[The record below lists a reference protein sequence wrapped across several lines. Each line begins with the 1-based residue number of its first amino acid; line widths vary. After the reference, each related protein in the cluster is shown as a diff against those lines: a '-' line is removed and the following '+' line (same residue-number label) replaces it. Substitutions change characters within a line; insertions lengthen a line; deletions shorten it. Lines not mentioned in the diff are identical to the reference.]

1 MFKNR
6 QNFLAHILMVFSL
19 MIAGGFALAG
29 SLSADGLIIVP
40 RPPAPGPWPGTPFP
54 LEVKYHRV
62 EVEINGQAVRT
73 SIDQEFYNPTS
84 SRLEGIY
91 FFPVPEGA
99 VINNFSM
106 EIDGKMT
113 TAELLDAEKARSI
126 YEDIVRRMKDPALL
140 EYSGRNA
147 FKVRIFPIEPFG
159 RKRTKISYTQVLR
172 SDNGVFNYTY
182 PLNTEKFSAKP
193 LEEVSIRVN
202 LKNEG
207 NLKNIFSP
215 THQVEVKRRSNHE
228 AVIGFEEKNVKPDN
242 DFSLYW
248 NIEEG
253 KVGLSLLTY
262 RPVGEDGFF
271 FLSVSPAFQADKEK
285 VAAKDIT
292 FVLDTSGSMAGKKL
306 EQAKRALLFC
316 LENLNAGDRFELVRF
331 ATESENFF
339 GKLEPA
345 SPGNISRAKDFINK
359 LKPIGG
365 TNVEAALAGALE
377 VNRGENGRPGFI
389 IFLTDGKPTIGA
401 TGEETLIGKVRR
413 EASGRIRVFTFGV
426 GDDINTHLLDRIS
439 EETRGL
445 RFYVRPNEDL
455 EVKLSNFYEKI
466 KSPILVDLRV
476 KFGSGVRIQKLH
488 PNNLPDLFKGDQL
501 ILFGRYTGSGE
512 TTLTLSGLSEGK
524 KSVFE
529 YRAAFSERNPENDFI
544 APLWAAQRIG
554 YLLDEIRLR
563 GESLELK
570 DEVVDL
576 ARRYG
581 IITPYTSYLIIED
594 EKDKVQRRELPE
606 DRQTL
611 NAMPGAPA
619 LEGQVKADYEAMHQ
633 KSGSASVTA
642 SKEVSALKSARN
654 YNQINQGADRLN
666 YSSPAGI
673 RQNLANQVK
682 NVAGRAF
689 YQTGKFWVDSK
700 VQTAGKQQA
709 KRIQMG
715 GPEYFHLLK
724 DQPESARF
732 LALGQNVRF
741 LLRGQ
746 LYEIH
751 K

>member
-1 MFKNR
+1 MFKKIIFR
-6 QNFLAHILMVFSL
+6 RRFLTIFSL
-19 MIAGGFALAG
+19 LIAGGLALAG

-40 RPPAPGPWPGTPFP
+40 RPPAPGPWPNTPFP
-54 LEVKYHRV
+54 LEVKYHHV
-62 EVEINGQAVRT
+62 EVEIDGQAART
-73 SIDQEFYNPTS
+73 SIDQEFYNPTN

-113 TAELLDAEKARSI
+113 TAELLDAGKARSI

-147 FKVRIFPIEPFG
+147 FKVRIFPIEPLG

-193 LEEVSIRVN
+193 LEEVSLRVR
-202 LKNEG
+202 LKNSG

-215 THQVEVKRRSNHE
+215 THQVEVRRRSNHE
-228 AVIGFEEKNVKPDN
+228 ATVGFETRNVKPDI

-248 NIEEG
+248 NTEEG

-271 FLSVSPAFQADKEK
+271 FLAAAPDFQVGAKE
-285 VAAKDIT
+285 VTAKDIT

-339 GKLEPA
+339 GRLEPA
-345 SPGNISRAKDFINK
+345 SPANISQAKNFVNN

-365 TNVEAALAGALE
+365 TNIEAALAGALE
-377 VNRGENGRPGFI
+377 VNREEGKRPGFI

-401 TGEETLIGKVRR
+401 TGEDTLVNKVKR
-413 EASGRIRVFTFGV
+413 EISGGIRVFTFGV

-439 EETRGL
+439 GETGGL
-445 RFYVRPNEDL
+445 RFYVRLEEDL
-455 EVKLSNFYEKI
+455 EIKLSSFYEKI
-466 KSPILVDLRV
+466 KSPVLVDL
-476 KFGSGVRIQKLH
+476 KINFGPGVRVQKTH
-488 PNNLPDLFKGDQL
+488 PLTLPDLFKGDQL

-512 TTLTLSGLSEGK
+512 TTLTLSGFSEGK

-529 YRAAFSERNPENDFI
+529 YRVLFPERNSENDFI

-563 GESLELK
+563 GESSELR
-570 DEVVDL
+570 DEVIDL

-594 EKDKVQRRELPE
+594 EKGRVSRNELLE
-606 DRQTL
+606 ERQTL
-611 NAMPGAPA
+611 NAMPGAPVVG
-619 LEGQVKADYEAMHQ
+619 GQLKSDYESMHR

-642 SKEVSALKSARN
+642 SKEVSALKVAQN
-654 YNQINQGADRLN
+654 YSQINQGGERLG
-666 YSSPAGI
+666 YSDSSGN
-673 RQNLANQVK
+673 RQNLAGQVR

-689 YQTGKFWVDSK
+689 YQAGSFWVDSK
-700 VQTAGKQQA
+700 VQTAGNQQA
-709 KRIQMG
+709 KRIQVG
-715 GPEYFHLLK
+715 APEYFQLLN

-746 LYEIH
+746 LYEIYE
-751 K
+751 

>member
-1 MFKNR
+1 MFKNKKF
-6 QNFLAHILMVFSL
+6 FLVRVLTSFFLV
-19 MIAGGFALAG
+19 IAGGLALAG

-40 RPPAPGPWPGTPFP
+40 RPPAPGSWSGTPFP

-62 EVEINGQAVRT
+62 EVGIDGQAART
-73 SIDQEFYNPTS
+73 SIDQEFYNPTN

-113 TAELLDAEKARSI
+113 TAELLDAEKARTI

-159 RKRTKISYTQVLR
+159 RKRTKISYTQILR

-193 LEEVSIRVN
+193 LEEVSLRVKLRN
-202 LKNEG
+202 KG

-215 THQVEVKRRSNHE
+215 THQVEVKRRSSHE
-228 AVIGFEEKNVKPDN
+228 AIVGFEEKNVKPDA

-248 NIEEG
+248 NIEKG
-253 KVGLSLLTY
+253 KVGLSILTY

-271 FLSVSPAFQADKEK
+271 FLAAAPDFQVDAKEIT
-285 VAAKDIT
+285 AKDIT

-316 LENLNAGDRFELVRF
+316 LENLNAGDGFELVRF
-331 ATESENFF
+331 ATESENLF
-339 GKLEPA
+339 GKIEPV
-345 SPGNISRAKDFINK
+345 STVNINRAKDFIRN

-365 TNVEAALAGALE
+365 TNMEEALAGALE
-377 VNRGENGRPGFI
+377 VNRGEKKRPGFI

-401 TGEETLIGKVRR
+401 TKEETLVSRVRR
-413 EASGRIRVFTFGV
+413 EASGGIRVFTFGV

-439 EETRGL
+439 EATGGL
-445 RFYVRPNEDL
+445 RFYVRPDEDL

-466 KSPILVDLRV
+466 KSPVLVDFKV
-476 KFGSGVRIQKLH
+476 KFGPGARVQKLH
-488 PNNLPDLFKGDQL
+488 PNALPDLFKGDQL

-512 TTLTLSGLSEGK
+512 TVLTLSGVSEGK
-524 KSVFE
+524 KGVFE
-529 YRAAFSERNPENDFI
+529 YRANFPESNPENDFI
-544 APLWAAQRIG
+544 APLWAARRIG

-563 GESLELK
+563 GESPELK
-570 DEVVDL
+570 DEVIDL

-594 EKDKVQRRELPE
+594 EKNKAQRRELPE

-611 NAMPGAPA
+611 NAMPGAPV
-619 LEGQVKADYEAMHQ
+619 LEGKLRADYEAMRQ
-633 KSGSASVTA
+633 KSGSDSVTV
-642 SKEVSALKSARN
+642 SKEASALKSARN
-654 YNQINQGADRLN
+654 YNQINQGADRLD
-666 YSSPAGI
+666 YSGPAGTQ
-673 RQNLANQVK
+673 QNLANQVK
-682 NVAGRAF
+682 NVGGRAF
-689 YQTGKFWVDSK
+689 YQAGKFWVDSK
-700 VQTAGKQQA
+700 VQAAGKQQA
-709 KRIQMG
+709 QRIQIG
-715 GPEYFHLLK
+715 GPEYFQFLK

-741 LLRGQ
+741 LLHGQ

-751 K
+751 E